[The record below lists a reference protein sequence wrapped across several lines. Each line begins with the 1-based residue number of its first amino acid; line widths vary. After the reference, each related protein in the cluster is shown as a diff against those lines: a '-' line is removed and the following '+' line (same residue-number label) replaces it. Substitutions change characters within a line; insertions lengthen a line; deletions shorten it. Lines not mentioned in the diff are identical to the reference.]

1 MFLPPVV
8 GVTNTATGSGFAA
21 RESVIV
27 DLKHFVLLS
36 LMSRLSQSLK
46 AIVQRIPENRIASEV
61 REKYA
66 YQFLCY
72 QRPEAPPPPDE
83 PPPPLKLSLSNEED
97 DDDE

>member
-27 DLKHFVLLS
+27 DLKRFVLLS

-66 YQFLCY
+66 YQFLLL
-72 QRPEAPPPPDE
+72 PAPG
-83 PPPPLKLSLSNEED
+83 SATATR
-97 DDDE
+97 